1 MQPASCRLFLSV
13 LCYDSPMG
21 QLRSRTASGAGGH
34 NIYLDK
40 KEISVMKKKKD
51 NNYLDYIPVKNPE
64 IEYET
69 DENDRVTVYIEWK
82 GFYHRIAQKFFH
94 RPRVS
99 DVKLDDYGSFV
110 WLAIDDMK
118 DVHQLSKEL
127 DSRFPKMEKSLSR
140 LIKFLEIL
148 HDNRLIHWKGEN
160 VK

>member
-1 MQPASCRLFLSV
+1 
-13 LCYDSPMG
+13 
-21 QLRSRTASGAGGH
+21 
-34 NIYLDK
+34 
-40 KEISVMKKKKD
+40 MKKKNDK
-51 NNYLDYIPVKNPE
+51 NYLDYIPVKNPE
-64 IEYET
+64 IEYEA
-69 DENDRVTVYIEWK
+69 DENGKVTVFIEWK

-127 DSRFPKMEKSLSR
+127 DAKFPKMEKSLAR
-140 LIKFLEIL
+140 LIKFLEIMR
-148 HDNRLIHWKGEN
+148 DNHLIHWKGEK